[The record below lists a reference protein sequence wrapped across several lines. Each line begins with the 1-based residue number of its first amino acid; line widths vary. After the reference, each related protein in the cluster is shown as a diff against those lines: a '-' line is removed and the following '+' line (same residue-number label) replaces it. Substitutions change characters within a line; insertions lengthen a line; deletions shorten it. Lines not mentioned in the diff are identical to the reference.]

1 MITNCARLAFRIATS
16 LSIVLGAATSLV
28 NAAPVKIETVVSP
41 RELIRLDFADGSKR
55 FVAMMRREGKAT
67 GQGVLSGAV
76 VTEYGMHDIQ
86 PGISGDP
93 HGYLVFTLPEGD
105 IAYVKWVVRGVFVPG
120 ADGKPTLLD
129 NGIWEVV
136 GSTGKLKGLRGA
148 GTLHIKRVAA
158 PLERNFILEGELVSA
173 TEERKNK

>member
-1 MITNCARLAFRIATS
+1 MQANGMRFAFWIAVT
-16 LSIVLGAATSLV
+16 VGTALGAATTVVS
-28 NAAPVKIETVVSP
+28 AAPVRIEAVVSP
-41 RELIRLDFADGSKR
+41 KELIRLDFADGSKH

-67 GQGVLSGAV
+67 GQGVLSGAT

-86 PGISGDP
+86 PGIGGDP

-105 IAYVKWVVRGVFVPG
+105 IAYVKWLVRAVFVPG
-120 ADGKPTLLD
+120 ADGKPMLLD

-148 GTLHIKRVAA
+148 GTLHIKPVSS
-158 PLERNFILEGELVSA
+158 PLDRNFILEGELISA
-173 TEERKNK
+173 TEEPRK